1 MTVKISTGL
10 RQYLAGTG
18 SLRDAFHGTS
28 RISIYAGAE
37 AANADASA
45 TGATLLNVILAAGS
59 PLEFEAAA
67 SGLVAK
73 STAQTWS
80 GNNVASGVATWF
92 RLEGTSDDR
101 AASALAVRLQG
112 SIGPV
117 VGDMVMTNPNLVSGA
132 PKQIENFGM
141 TVPESQ

>member
-18 SLRDAFHGTS
+18 SLRGAFNGS
-28 RISIYAGAE
+28 ARISIYAGAE
-37 AANADASA
+37 AADADAAA
-45 TGATLLNVILAAGS
+45 TGATLLNVITAGGS

-67 SGLVAK
+67 DGVVAK

-80 GNNVASGVATWF
+80 ANNVASGVATWF
-92 RLEGTSDDR
+92 RLEITTDDR
-101 AASALAVRLQG
+101 TASTTALRLQG

-132 PKQIENFGM
+132 PKQIDNFGM
-141 TVPESQ
+141 TVPASQ